1 MEVAH
6 RGVSSQAPPPPYYT
20 VGRDNKAM
28 DGSLQNGIEDVSK
41 AALYGA
47 QQPYS
52 YTHNNG
58 AMPQQQQQHNG
69 EEPLHHTSISII
81 ILL

>member
-1 MEVAH
+1 MEVSH

-28 DGSLQNGIEDVSK
+28 EGSLQNGIEEVSK

-52 YTHNNG
+52 YTQNNG
-58 AMPQQQQQHNG
+58 AVSPAQQHNG
-69 EEPLHHTSISII
+69 ESRTLPGSRAIVI
-81 ILL
+81 